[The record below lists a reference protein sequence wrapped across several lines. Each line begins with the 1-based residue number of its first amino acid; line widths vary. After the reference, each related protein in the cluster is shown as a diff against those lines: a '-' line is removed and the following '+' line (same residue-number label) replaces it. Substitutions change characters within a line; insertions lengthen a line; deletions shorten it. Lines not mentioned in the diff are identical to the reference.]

1 MHKRSIFSSRFDK
14 ERQTKD
20 LQWLHAFNKSKLF
33 PKISESSFRKPSHKP
48 TTANKPIRK
57 RLLNSNEWYDSD
69 KISFTD
75 RYFMEQ
81 RLNINLLEKSECES
95 IAVLRSKDDVCDK
108 IGNQSRRKSIKFHGT
123 MQAIDKIKI
132 LENVLKIEV
141 LEETLNEINIKN
153 IMESPSKQSS
163 IRISIISSD
172 GKHVCFYCDKRFTRA
187 WILSNHIQLHT
198 GVKQFQCPKC
208 NHAFADLSNLRAHQR
223 SKGHHDWRFACT
235 QCSKPFHNSK
245 LLDRHTIHACRR
257 YLKNSKK
264 LM

>member
-48 TTANKPIRK
+48 MTANKPIRK

-81 RLNINLLEKSECES
+81 RLNITLLEKSKCES
-95 IAVLRSKDDVCDK
+95 IAVLRSKDDVCDN
-108 IGNQSRRKSIKFHGT
+108 IGNQSRRNSIKFHGT
-123 MQAIDKIKI
+123 LQDIDKIKI

-141 LEETLNEINIKN
+141 LEETLNEINIKK

-163 IRISIISSD
+163 IRLSIISSD
-172 GKHVCFYCDKRFTRA
+172 GKHVCFYCDKRFNVPGSYQITFNCTPVS
-187 WILSNHIQLHT
+187 SNFNVRSATMHLQTYRIYELINAAKDITT
-198 GVKQFQCPKC
+198 GDFLVRNAQSHFTTLNYWTAIPYM
-208 NHAFADLSNLRAHQR
+208 HVVV
-223 SKGHHDWRFACT
+223 
-235 QCSKPFHNSK
+235 
-245 LLDRHTIHACRR
+245 I
-257 YLKNSKK
+257 
-264 LM
+264 